1 MNMDDYN
8 IVKAFDVIERELIAS
23 MLRNMDRH
31 KAEESDRGIEW
42 TTCRRIN
49 AARRTAGFM

>member
-31 KAEESDRGIEW
+31 KAKESDRGIEW
-42 TTCRRIN
+42 TQWQIEQDRKSVV
-49 AARRTAGFM
+49 